1 MENNRPHKSFPQTPF
16 CVSAAPSPSMIRSH
30 APLSGQRLRT
40 NRIGSTVPGANGFCS
55 EEEFTGICSQDCPR
69 IEHKTPSIC
78 FLSFSHLRIKN
89 LPVTATL
96 LEGSAVFEL
105 TAAVLRHCAGQKV
118 SAVLCLCYTNFPSP
132 WKYRV
137 THTHNTFPPVTAWP
151 DTEWVSSRDKKVEI
165 TKDKTLKPWGNLQ
178 PRLVSHW
185 DCLLPKVF
193 FFLFFFPYWFFI
205 YFFI

>member
-1 MENNRPHKSFPQTPF
+1 MMENNRPHKSFPQTPF

-96 LEGSAVFEL
+96 LEGKCCLRADCCRSASLCRTESL
-105 TAAVLRHCAGQKV
+105 CSSLSVLH
-118 SAVLCLCYTNFPSP
+118 
-132 WKYRV
+132 
-137 THTHNTFPPVTAWP
+137 
-151 DTEWVSSRDKKVEI
+151 
-165 TKDKTLKPWGNLQ
+165 
-178 PRLVSHW
+178 
-185 DCLLPKVF
+185 
-193 FFLFFFPYWFFI
+193 
-205 YFFI
+205 